1 MATYPKLPLY
11 VVPKT
16 ISDLIQTLS
25 TYTNELTRELDLED
39 QKQTNAPA
47 TKVFTVATVTSIG
60 RPRPG
65 DIAFATNSGKFKGY
79 VTTAAGWSNFN

>member
-11 VVPKT
+11 IVPKT
-16 ISDLIQTLS
+16 ISDLVQTLS

-39 QKQTNAPA
+39 QKQNNAPA

>member
-11 VVPKT
+11 IVPKT
-16 ISDLIQTLS
+16 LSDLVQTLS

-39 QKQTNAPA
+39 QKQNNAPA

>member
-11 VVPKT
+11 TLPK
-16 ISDLIQTLS
+16 SVDDLFRILS

-39 QKQTNAPA
+39 QKQNKAPA

-60 RPRPG
+60 RPQAG
-65 DIAFATNSGKFKGY
+65 DVAFSTSSGKFRGY
-79 VTTAAGWSNFN
+79 VTTASGWSDFN